1 MKRYVRVNIRDIIQK
16 VSDAFDDFSLVTYDD
31 EIVVW
36 TVSGQKC
43 SLNYKR
49 MDPEEIEREMF
60 DQSEEAASADSHM
73 DSVSDYTSIE
83 EAHSIIDSI
92 PMTKGRR
99 NSLYEIREWNV
110 DPEDVVVL
118 AGRDG
123 NGMIRFNS
131 TDKVVSV
138 SYGYSSKVYQAFILE
153 YEDGSKRMY
162 GWDVDRSS
170 YDGSEQKYWRYLGR
184 V

>member
-1 MKRYVRVNIRDIIQK
+1 MKRTFTIRPKSILASESASNVAIQYHGG
-16 VSDAFDDFSLVTYDD
+16 SLGDNQFFRDKMVM
-31 EIVVW
+31 
-36 TVSGQKC
+36 
-43 SLNYKR
+43 L
-49 MDPEEIEREMF
+49 
-60 DQSEEAASADSHM
+60 
-73 DSVSDYTSIE
+73 SDYTSIE

-99 NSLYEIREWNV
+99 NALYEIREWNV
-110 DPEDVVVL
+110 DPEDVAVL
-118 AGRDG
+118 AGKDG

-138 SYGYSSKVYQAFILE
+138 SYGYSSKVYQAFIIE